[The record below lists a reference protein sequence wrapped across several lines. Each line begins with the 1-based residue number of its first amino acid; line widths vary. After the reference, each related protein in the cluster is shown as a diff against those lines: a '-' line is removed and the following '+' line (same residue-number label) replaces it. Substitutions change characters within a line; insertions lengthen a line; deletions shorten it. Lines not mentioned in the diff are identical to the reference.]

1 MVECLPTIH
10 EAPGSTYSTTME
22 SQHLGWLRSY
32 PLLLSKYMRPY
43 VKNKQKYKQKASVNK
58 LRAGLEQGKQWK
70 GKPGNDS
77 ECSGWASWV
86 NG

>member
-43 VKNKQKYKQKASVNK
+43 IKNKQKYKQKASVNK

-70 GKPGNDS
+70 GSLGMTQSVPAGLA
-77 ECSGWASWV
+77 G
-86 NG
+86 